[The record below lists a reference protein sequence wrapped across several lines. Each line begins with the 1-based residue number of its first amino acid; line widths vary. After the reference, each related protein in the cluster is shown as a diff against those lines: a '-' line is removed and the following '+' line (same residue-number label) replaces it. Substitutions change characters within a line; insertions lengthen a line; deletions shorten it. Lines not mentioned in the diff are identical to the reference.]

1 MVLPLAGFDAAHHPE
16 AWWFRT
22 GLVMFVPLATL
33 SSSGGWLLLPALLQ
47 SGAIYLIVQIFALG
61 GQHTSRRLPLLAGL
75 LWALLLL
82 VMLGLSTSKLKL
94 LVSVVSMACC
104 GAIGFIWF
112 RHERDP
118 AVEKRRLEPDMERA
132 L

>member
-1 MVLPLAGFDAAHHPE
+1 
-16 AWWFRT
+16 
-22 GLVMFVPLATL
+22 MFVPLATL

-75 LWALLLL
+75 LWALLLV

-94 LVSVVSMACC
+94 LVSVVSMASS

-112 RHERDP
+112 RHEGDP
-118 AVEKRRLEPDMERA
+118 AVEKRRLGSDMERA